1 MVIVSPIL
9 ERDVVHQ
16 EKIFNTTGTL
26 KIILNH
32 CILGILTFVNIIII
46 ILSISFHSTLV
57 WRIYFVCFAVIISNS
72 GSVLGKT
79 RKNHIPRVG
88 DFNEVKDIMFL
99 FLPYSLF
106 FLFFPL
112 FYSRFVLSFLCE
124 VSTSSSHP

>member
-26 KIILNH
+26 KIILNY

-46 ILSISFHSTLV
+46 IILSISFQSTLL

-88 DFNEVKDIMFL
+88 DFNEVKDIMFV
-99 FLPYSLF
+99 S
-106 FLFFPL
+106 PL
-112 FYSRFVLSFLCE
+112 FSIFPVFSIILLQVCPFLSL
-124 VSTSSSHP
+124 